1 MTDAVDGRGRGQE
14 ILGDPQAIH
23 HLKKSIAEG
32 RDWIQALLES
42 MSMWT
47 TPEETFRERR
57 NKYLLDGEAFDWLLL
72 AERLLTEV
80 DGLVPEEARRHL
92 LSTGD
97 VSRSVTGEEF
107 KDLLGHMKYSA
118 YLNYWYGVV
127 VEGAVVQCV
136 EEEEWKRQNSG
147 GVQSPIGVT
156 DIAYRRVYGLGRLEL
171 LSLFRKAKG
180 YPTSE
185 VVDSTEF
192 KEFTYW
198 LFKYRLQN
206 SEGARV
212 ASDTRKGILFLE
224 KLRQEGRAR

>member
-1 MTDAVDGRGRGQE
+1 MSGTMDGHIRGQE

-32 RDWIQALLES
+32 RDWIRALLES
-42 MSMWT
+42 MALWT
-47 TPEETFRERR
+47 TPEETFRESR

-72 AERLLTEV
+72 AERLLAEV
-80 DGLVPEEARRHL
+80 DGLVPDEARLQL
-92 LSTGD
+92 LATGD

-107 KDLLGHMKYSA
+107 KDLLGTHKYSA
-118 YLNYWYGVV
+118 YLNFWYGVV

-147 GVQSPIGVT
+147 GVQSPSGVN
-156 DIAYRRVYGLGRLEL
+156 DIAYRRVYGRGRAEL
-171 LSLFRKAKG
+171 LALFRKDKG
-180 YPTSE
+180 YSE
-185 VVDSTEF
+185 SESVDKTEF

-198 LFKYRLQN
+198 LFKYRLEH
-206 SEGARV
+206 SEGARI

-224 KLRQEGRAR
+224 KLRQEGRGR